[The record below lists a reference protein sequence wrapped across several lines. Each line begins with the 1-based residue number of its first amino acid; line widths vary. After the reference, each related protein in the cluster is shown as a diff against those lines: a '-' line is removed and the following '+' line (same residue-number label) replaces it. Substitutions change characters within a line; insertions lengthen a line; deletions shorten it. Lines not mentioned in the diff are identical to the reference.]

1 MTDQLARDPS
11 LVGLSAYHDRIA
23 GDINNVDLLPTLFE
37 WQIGVF
43 ESEILDD
50 DIAAVMDWQAD
61 KLDFLIVRRTA

>member
-1 MTDQLARDPS
+1 MVRGMVLYGR
-11 LVGLSAYHDRIA
+11 
-23 GDINNVDLLPTLFE
+23 LLPTLFE

-50 DIAAVMDWQAD
+50 DIAAVIDWQAD